1 MVKRIGE
8 ALTELG
14 AVSADQVREALG
26 AQKRLGKR
34 LGRIFLE
41 LGLINDAQ
49 LAAALAKSLG
59 IPLLDCSNLE
69 VSPEALILLPKS
81 LAEKKLLLPIRVKN
95 RLLLLAMADPTDLA
109 AIDEVAFRTGFKV
122 EASVCAESSL
132 AAAIKKHLSA
142 NEALYDLLEKL
153 PPMEE
158 VEFVKESD
166 RDYSD
171 ETVQS
176 LYRRSEA
183 PPIVKLVNMMIL
195 DAAKLRASD
204 LHLEPQEEYTQV
216 RYRVDGDLRNILKYP
231 KAIHPAVTSRIK
243 IISNLN
249 IINRQT
255 PQDGRSAMRM
265 EGRDIDLRVSTL
277 PSIHGENIVIR
288 LLDQRTGLIPLEKL
302 GVPPAVLDPLMRLA
316 SQPQGMILVTGP
328 TGSGKT
334 TTLYSLLMAL
344 RSETAGI
351 FTIENPIEYHIPGIT
366 QVGVNEA
373 VNLTF
378 ASALRSILRQDPDI
392 ILVGE
397 IRDLETAEIAVRSAL
412 TGHLVLSTVHTNS
425 SVATLTR
432 LLDIGLDAYLISSAV
447 TGILAQRLVRR
458 ICVECKTEAE
468 APPAI
473 AQHGFRPLKA
483 YYKGKGCAACQ
494 QIGYKGQVGVYE
506 LLEMTTPLRR
516 LLSRKASSD
525 DLWECARSGGLV
537 TLFENAW
544 KMVEE
549 GLTTVDE
556 VVLKVPSDPMGM
568 TASGS
573 AYEVPPAP
581 GKRRKPHGVKSA
593 QDYLDGHDPS
603 IKRFS

>member
-8 ALTELG
+8 ALVEQG
-14 AVSADQVREALG
+14 VVSSDQVREALG
-26 AQKRLGKR
+26 AQKQLGKR
-34 LGRIFLE
+34 LGRIFME
-41 LGLINDAQ
+41 QGVIDDVQ
-49 LAAALAKSLG
+49 LASALAKSLG
-59 IPLLDCSNLE
+59 LPLVDCSTLE
-69 VSPEALILLPKS
+69 VSPEALVLLPKS
-81 LAEKKLLLPIRVKN
+81 LAEKKLLLPIRAKN
-95 RLLLLAMADPTDLA
+95 RTLLLVMADPTDLA
-109 AIDEVAFRTGFKV
+109 AIDEVAFRTGFKIEV
-122 EASVCAESSL
+122 LVCAESRL

-142 NEALYDLLEKL
+142 NEALYDLLENL
-153 PPMEE
+153 PPTEE
-158 VEFVKESD
+158 VEFVKEPD

-176 LYRRSEA
+176 LYKRSKA
-183 PPIVKLVNMMIL
+183 PPIVKLVNMMVL
-195 DAAKLRASD
+195 DAAKLGASD
-204 LHLEPQEEYTQV
+204 IHLEPQEEHTQV

-231 KAIHPAVTSRIK
+231 KSIHAAVTSRIK

-255 PQDGRSAMRM
+255 PQDGRSAMRL

-288 LLDQRTGLIPLEKL
+288 LLDQRTGLIPLDKL
-302 GVPPAVLDPLMRLA
+302 GVPASVLEPLMRLA

-344 RSETAGI
+344 RSETASI

-366 QVGVNEA
+366 QVGVNETG
-373 VNLTF
+373 NLTF

-432 LLDIGLDAYLISSAV
+432 LMDIGLDAYLVSSAV

-458 ICVECKTEAE
+458 ICTECRVEVEATLAPAHPGFPSLKT
-468 APPAI
+468 
-473 AQHGFRPLKA
+473 H
-483 YYKGKGCAACQ
+483 YKGRGCPACQ
-494 QIGYKGQVGVYE
+494 HLGYKGQVGVYE
-506 LLEMTTPLRR
+506 FLQMTTSLKR
-516 LLSRKASSD
+516 LISRKASGEE
-525 DLWECARSGGLV
+525 LWDCAKAEGLV
-537 TLFENAW
+537 TLFENAS
-544 KMVEE
+544 KMVED
-549 GLTTVDE
+549 GVTTADE
-556 VVLKVPSDPMGM
+556 VILKVPSDSMGM
-568 TASGS
+568 IASGQVDGTRQ
-573 AYEVPPAP
+573 APA
-581 GKRRKPHGVKSA
+581 KRRRPHKNGPATIIV
-593 QDYLDGHDPS
+593 
-603 IKRFS
+603 R